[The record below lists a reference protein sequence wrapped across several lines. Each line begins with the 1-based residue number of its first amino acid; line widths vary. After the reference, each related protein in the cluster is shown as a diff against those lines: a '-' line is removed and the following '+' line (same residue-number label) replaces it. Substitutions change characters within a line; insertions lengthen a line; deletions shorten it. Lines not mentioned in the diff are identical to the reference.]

1 MKKIVSLSFLFLI
14 VAFDGQAGGGWP
26 QARRQG
32 YAKLGQSAIQ
42 ASNIY
47 DASGNVIPIT
57 PSTGIFTTSLYGEYG
72 ITNRF
77 TAILYLPFF
86 VRTIQ
91 NELQYNQS
99 GMVEEGDELN
109 SFGDTDI
116 SFKYGLV
123 VNKPIV
129 VSATLLLGLPFGNSG
144 GGKTGVLQTGDG
156 EFNQML
162 RIDVSHSFYPRP
174 LYTSAYTGFNN
185 RTNGFSDEWRAG
197 LELGYTVKQKLTLI
211 AKLSVVQSLFNG
223 SESVPSNGIFSNNT
237 EYISPEIEVAY
248 SCKPNW
254 GISFSIGGAL
264 AARNI
269 LAAPNYG
276 IGIFWKTGN

>member
-1 MKKIVSLSFLFLI
+1 MKNIIGLGFLFLI
-14 VAFDGQAGGGWP
+14 ISLDGHAGGGWP

-32 YAKLGQSAIQ
+32 YIKLGQNGIS

-47 DASGNVIPIT
+47 DASGNVTPIT
-57 PSTGIFTTSLYGEYG
+57 PSTAIFTTSFYGEYG
-72 ITNRF
+72 ITNRL
-77 TAILYLPFF
+77 TTILYLPFF

-99 GMVEEGDELN
+99 GIVEEGDELN

-123 VNKPIV
+123 VNKPVV
-129 VSATLLLGLPFGNSG
+129 VSATLLFGLPFGNSG
-144 GGKTGVLQTGDG
+144 GGNTGVLQTGDG
-156 EFNQML
+156 EFNQLL
-162 RIDVSHSFYPRP
+162 RIDASHSFYPRP
-174 LYTSAYTGFNN
+174 LYASAYAGFNN
-185 RTNGFSDEWRAG
+185 RTKGFSDEWRAG
-197 LELGYTVKQKLTLI
+197 LEVGYTVKQKLTLI
-211 AKLSVVQSLFNG
+211 TKLSVVQSFFNG

-248 SCKPNW
+248 SFKPNW
-254 GISFSIGGAL
+254 GISFSAGGAL

-276 IGIFWKTGN
+276 IGIFLKTGN

>member
-1 MKKIVSLSFLFLI
+1 MKKLAVFSFLFLL
-14 VAFDGQAGGGWP
+14 VAFDAQAGGGWP
-26 QARRQG
+26 QARKQG
-32 YAKLGQSAIQ
+32 YFKLGQNGIR

-47 DASGNVIPIT
+47 DASGTVIPIT

-72 ITNRF
+72 ITSRF
-77 TAILYLPFF
+77 TTLLYLPFF
-86 VRTIQ
+86 VRSIQ
-91 NELQYNQS
+91 NELKYNQS
-99 GMVEEGDELN
+99 GLVEEGDELN
-109 SFGDTDI
+109 SIGDTDL
-116 SFKYGLV
+116 SFKYGLII
-123 VNKPIV
+123 NKPVV
-129 VSATLLLGLPFGNSG
+129 VSATLLFGLPFGNSG

-174 LYTSAYTGFNN
+174 LYTSAYAGFNN

-197 LELGYTVKQKLTLI
+197 LEVGYTVKQKLTFI
-211 AKLSVVQSLFNG
+211 TKLSVVQSFFNG

-237 EYISPEIEVAY
+237 EYVSPEIEVAY
-248 SCKPNW
+248 SVNQRW
-254 GISFSIGGAL
+254 GFSFSAGGAL

-276 IGIFWKTGN
+276 VGIFLKTGN